1 MPGRRV
7 MATAQR
13 LWVDP
18 DYLGSGRFAPR
29 GATPLTP
36 TMGRP
41 TDPGENRDPGS
52 DQHLTRILTKEPGL
66 ENALYQFSDKPSA
79 NTSTTGRSSAAAQPP
94 SLFLVQ
100 RRHMSGWKEVYWFSV
115 TEIAAPS
122 GFYPRRG
129 VCLAMES

>member
-1 MPGRRV
+1 LPGRRV

-66 ENALYQFSDKPSA
+66 ENGLYQFSDNSRGAVGTSSLRACSA
-79 NTSTTGRSSAAAQPP
+79 FNCTRTMARYRQAQQAGRARDRGDDKHCLEPPRALTPAAPDP
-94 SLFLVQ
+94 SL
-100 RRHMSGWKEVYWFSV
+100 
-115 TEIAAPS
+115 
-122 GFYPRRG
+122 
-129 VCLAMES
+129 